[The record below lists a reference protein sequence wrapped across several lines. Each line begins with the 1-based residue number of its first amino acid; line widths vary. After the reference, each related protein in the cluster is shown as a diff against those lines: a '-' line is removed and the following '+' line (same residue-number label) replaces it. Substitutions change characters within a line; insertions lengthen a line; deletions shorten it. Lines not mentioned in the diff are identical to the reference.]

1 MPKPSCLVA
10 QDASVAAH
18 KVILSKRASS
28 SNNCSC
34 GSVIVSKGSF
44 FVKHRNIILEVRE
57 EDFNLYREMHAA
69 ALKQYDLYAN
79 EEDLFGI

>member
-10 QDASVAAH
+10 QDAFAAKH
-18 KVILSKRASS
+18 K
-28 SNNCSC
+28 
-34 GSVIVSKGSF
+34 VIVSKGSL

-69 ALKQYDLYAN
+69 VLKQYDLYAN